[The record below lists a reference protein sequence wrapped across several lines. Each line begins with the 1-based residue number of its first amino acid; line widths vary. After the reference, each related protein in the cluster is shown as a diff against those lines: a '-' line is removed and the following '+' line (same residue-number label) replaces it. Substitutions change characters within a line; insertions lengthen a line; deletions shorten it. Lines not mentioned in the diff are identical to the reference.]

1 MKILL
6 ASLIGFLGFFTNPV
20 EITTK
25 NVNIKE
31 STVLW
36 TGHKVLGSHN
46 GTIGIKSGTL
56 EFENDKLVG
65 GEFMIDMSSI
75 GVSDLSGEQA
85 QNLAGHLSSPDF
97 FNIGEFPTAN
107 FKITKVTSRGTAGN
121 YKITGDLTIKGISN
135 SISFNTVLDGNT
147 ATAKTEVD
155 RSLYDIQYGSGSFF
169 DNLGD
174 KTIYDEFDIEVNL
187 VMD

>member
-6 ASLIGFLGFFTNPV
+6 ASLVGFIGLFTNPG

-36 TGHKVLGSHN
+36 TGHKVLGKHN
-46 GTIGIKSGTL
+46 GTIGIKSGSL
-56 EFENDKLVG
+56 DFEKDQLVG
-65 GEFMIDMSSI
+65 GEFVIDMSSI
-75 GVSDLSGEQA
+75 AVSDLEGEQA
-85 QNLAGHLSSPDF
+85 RNLAGHLGSPDF

-107 FKITKVTSRGTAGN
+107 FKITKVTSRGTEGH
-121 YKITGDLTIKGISN
+121 YKIMGDLTIKGITN
-135 SISFNTVLDGNT
+135 SISFNTIIDGQS
-147 ATAKTEVD
+147 ATASTAVD
-155 RSLYDIQYGSGSFF
+155 RSLYDVQYGSGSFF

-187 VMD
+187 IIE